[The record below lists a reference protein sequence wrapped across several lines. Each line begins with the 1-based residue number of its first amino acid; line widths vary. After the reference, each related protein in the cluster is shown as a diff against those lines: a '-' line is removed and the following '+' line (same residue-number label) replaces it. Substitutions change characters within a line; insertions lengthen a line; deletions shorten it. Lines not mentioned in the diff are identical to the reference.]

1 MGAAVGAAVAAAR
14 DVRWASEDRSAAS
27 ADRAAAAGLGDAGTV
42 SALRANSDVLL
53 SIRPPHA
60 ALDVAGQV
68 TATAAC
74 SSTATRS
81 PPPPPGTS
89 RRSSRT
95 AAPRT
100 STAASSGPP
109 PANGRSARLYLSGA
123 RAAEVA
129 VLFAGT
135 PGRRARRRAGGHG
148 GVRAQDG
155 LRGMDEGLRRA
166 AGRTRHGGAP
176 WGLGTRSRPS
186 GRSRCPTCPR
196 APSARRRTRPRR
208 AGAGWARW
216 RRSRAPSPTR
226 GSPTGS
232 TGRRRRCS
240 RASGNTQGHEAV
252 RHQPP
257 RPPGLPVELR
267 AGPRLRGPPGP
278 RRAQRGDRPGLR
290 GQDPDGHGHPG
301 ARRVGRVRDAR
312 GAAARRGAEP
322 RVGQPLR
329 DDDVRE
335 APGALA
341 RRAAPARR
349 RVPAG
354 PHAVEEGERK
364 VLAVASAWDA
374 P

>member
-1 MGAAVGAAVAAAR
+1 MAITGRPVVPALRSSACVCVIASGRGPYPAGLRRPGHRPPAPAVYDRAPMTTIGLLHPGAMGAAVGAALVAAAR

-42 SALRANSDVLL
+42 SALRARSDVLL
-53 SIRPPHA
+53 SICPPHA

-68 TATAAC
+68 TGYRGVFVDCNAIAPATA
-74 SSTATRS
+74 RDV
-81 PPPPPGTS
+81 
-89 RRSSRT
+89 
-95 AAPRT
+95 AAVVEDGG
-100 STAASSGPP
+100 AAYVDGGIVGPP
-109 PANGRSARLYLSGA
+109 PANGRS
-123 RAAEVA
+123 RAAVPVRRPRGGGRRA
-129 VLFAGT
+129 VRRDA
-135 PGRRARRRAGGHG
+135 GRRARRRAGGHG

-155 LRGMDEGLRRA
+155 LRGMDEGLRRCCWPHA
-166 AGRTRHGGAP
+166 TRRRALGS
-176 WGLGTRSRPS
+176 GTRSRPS

-267 AGPRLRGPPGP
+267 AGPRLLGPPGP
-278 RRAQRGDRPGLR
+278 STRS
-290 GQDPDGHGHPG
+290 
-301 ARRVGRVRDAR
+301 
-312 GAAARRGAEP
+312 P
-322 RVGQPLR
+322 R
-329 DDDVRE
+329 
-335 APGALA
+335 
-341 RRAAPARR
+341 
-349 RVPAG
+349 
-354 PHAVEEGERK
+354 
-364 VLAVASAWDA
+364 
-374 P
+374 